1 MTDQEINRLIAEA
14 CPTVAGVWSDGELRW
29 NYKLRPV
36 PTCFDPVN
44 DLNAMHE
51 AWKTLSHEQKMRFKT
66 ELSVIVC
73 RFDNPVEETYYEGA
87 TARQRAQAF
96 LRTFGKWPVTEHAAL
111 DKSPP
116 A

>member
-14 CPTVAGVWSDGELRW
+14 CPTVAGVGSDGELRW
-29 NYKLRPV
+29 DSKLRPV

-51 AWKTLSHEQKMRFKT
+51 AEKVLSPLCRAEYALALADITNRRGV
-66 ELSVIVC
+66 ELDYV
-73 RFDNPVEETYYEGA
+73 GA
-87 TARQRAQAF
+87 TARQRAEAF
-96 LRTFGKWPVTEHAAL
+96 LRTLGKWPVTKQAAL
-111 DKSPP
+111 DKSPR

>member
-1 MTDQEINRLIAEA
+1 MTDPEINHLIAEA

-29 NYKLRPV
+29 NSKLRPV

-51 AWKTLSHEQKMRFKT
+51 AEKVLSPLCRAEYAIALADITNRRGV
-66 ELSVIVC
+66 ELDYV
-73 RFDNPVEETYYEGA
+73 GA
-87 TARQRAQAF
+87 TARQRAEAF
-96 LRTFGKWPVTEHAAL
+96 LRTLGKWPVTEQAAL

>member
-1 MTDQEINRLIAEA
+1 MTDREINRLIAEA
-14 CPTVAGVWSDGELRW
+14 CPTVAGVGSDGELRW

-51 AWKTLSHEQKMRFKT
+51 AVLAMPHWWQDRFTMELTRHCGSHK
-66 ELSVIVC
+66 LAVNAS
-73 RFDNPVEETYYEGA
+73 
-87 TARQRAQAF
+87 ARQRAEVF
-96 LRTFGKWPVTEHAAL
+96 LHTSAKWRASEQAAL